1 MNLENEN
8 DDKTILQNENT
19 KKFYQ
24 TEKSKNRFGV
34 SPKGVHLALFELE
47 ILNELV
53 ELKILNTKQL
63 QILHEKFQ
71 LIKEDTLRK
80 KLNRWNSREIIHK
93 IDVGKRKNFGN
104 DMNLYRIDRN
114 GIRILVQEWFIS
126 ENQHIDVRNF
136 DNIKNIDHFL
146 GTNQNILGIKK
157 ELEVEGFTVEFANH
171 LTKLTKDFGIISDAI
186 LQINDDVIIY
196 IETDM
201 GTESLAELNNKLY
214 RYANLARTYKNYK
227 HIVAISFLDNT
238 YITRKYYEIKGDRR
252 KANIKKLN
260 IYNDDIFMP
269 NLKITLSDFNKT
281 PNIITSTILNSSER
295 NMLTHLNEFARLFQE
310 KEKFILNQIDDTEV
324 FSKQVLDIHRGL
336 NVFCEVYNGAGN
348 FVEKIAMLIMDKNDL
363 HHNIIM
369 NNLINYVSD
378 NVFLKYIN
386 RLIVIYP
393 TKEDREQDIYG
404 ISYLSNIL
412 FTDLETMREDK
423 EDRYYI
429 SKSAYNMKRV
439 PYII

>member
-1 MNLENEN
+1 MIKQLFKMKIQRSFIKLRN
-8 DDKTILQNENT
+8 Q
-19 KKFYQ
+19 KK
-24 TEKSKNRFGV
+24 RFGV
-34 SPKGVHLALFELE
+34 SPKGVHLALFELK
-47 ILNELV
+47 ILNELA
-53 ELKILNTKQL
+53 ELKILNTNQL
-63 QILHEKFQ
+63 QFLHQKYQ
-71 LIKEDTLRK
+71 SIKEDTLRK
-80 KLNRWNSREIIHK
+80 KLNRWHNREIIHK

-114 GIRILVQEWFIS
+114 GISILVQEWFIS
-126 ENQHIDVRNF
+126 ENQHIDIKNF

-146 GTNQNILGIKK
+146 GTNQNILGIKM
-157 ELEVEGFTVEFANH
+157 ELEVEGFTVEYANH
-171 LTKLTKDFGIISDAI
+171 LIKLTKDFGIISDAI
-186 LQINDDVIIY
+186 LMINDVIIY

-260 IYNDDIFMP
+260 IYNDDIFVP

-295 NMLTHLNEFARLFQE
+295 SMLTHLNEFARLFQE
-310 KEKFILNQIDDTEV
+310 KEKFILIQIDDAEV
-324 FSKQVLDIHRGL
+324 YSKQVLDTHRGL

-348 FVEKIAMLIMDKNDL
+348 FVERIAMLIMDKNDL